1 MDTYQRYEFDRQ
13 GYLVLRNLI
22 PADLVA
28 RLRVAVERIEE
39 SAVALKP
46 DDRPHLSLWGGK
58 YFHDQR
64 QGLLIHGERKPGGTF
79 LIEDFWN
86 ADPAFDPLIDH
97 PATLAIVRAA
107 VRGRVTI
114 NNSEIRIRY
123 QGNCTG
129 AHMGGPLD
137 KKYQYRTDPEGID
150 CTMVRM
156 VYFLQHVKA
165 DDGAFS
171 VVPGTHKSAFP
182 PPTAKLPEDE
192 PGAIPLEVGPGDAI
206 FFTEHLRHGGFTNR
220 GNQVRRTLHVG
231 YGPYWMR
238 SQNIATMDQLPY
250 LTPATWERLTP
261 ARRELFLAGSLE
273 QEQRI
278 SRLPPG
284 SRAALLTT
292 C

>member
-1 MDTYQRYEFDRQ
+1 MDTFQRYEFDRQ

-22 PADLVA
+22 PADLVS
-28 RLRVAVERIEE
+28 RLSATVERIEE
-39 SAVALKP
+39 SASALAP
-46 DDRPHLSLWGGK
+46 DDRPHRSLWGST
-58 YFHDQR
+58 YHHDRR
-64 QGLLIHGERKPGGTF
+64 QGVLIHGQRKQGGTF

-86 ADPAFDPLIDH
+86 ADPVFDQLIDF
-97 PATLAIVRAA
+97 PATMDIVRAV
-107 VRGRVTI
+107 VRDRVTI

-123 QGNCTG
+123 QGNYTG
-129 AHMGGPLD
+129 AHMGGPIG
-137 KKYQYRTDPEGID
+137 KKYQYRTDVDGID

-165 DDGAFS
+165 EDGAFS

-220 GNQVRRTLHVG
+220 GNQTRRTLHVG
-231 YGPYWMR
+231 YGPCWMR
-238 SQNIATMDQLPY
+238 SQNIATMDEMPY

-261 ARRELFLAGSLE
+261 ARRELFLAGPIE
-273 QEQRI
+273 NQG
-278 SRLPPG
+278 SRLPHG
-284 SRAALLTT
+284 SRAALLSAG
-292 C
+292 